1 MVASVLLMLAGIGFL
16 VAAFI
21 EQSGKPEV
29 VTPTDPF
36 DLRTPTSANTPTFTA
51 TPVPDAPTPTPTPT
65 PFDGKVARIIAPTI
79 GLDHGIEEIGVTN
92 GQLDVPVDGVN
103 KVGWYSIYE
112 QPGHG
117 KNSLFAAHINFNRH
131 DGPFAHLAEIHKL
144 EHISIVMEGGP
155 TYVYEVIFYRRY
167 DLTTIAMGELIDA
180 NDRPPN
186 EEWITLITC
195 GGDFVPDPGS
205 EFGHYLQRDVVIAR
219 RIE

>member
-1 MVASVLLMLAGIGFL
+1 MVASVLLLVAGLVLL
-16 VAAFI
+16 VAAFVAQNNGSAPAI
-21 EQSGKPEV
+21 PSL
-29 VTPTDPF
+29 PF
-36 DLRTPTSANTPTFTA
+36 DLRTPTSFSTASPTSTR
-51 TPVPDAPTPTPTPT
+51 VPDAPTPTSTPV
-65 PFDGKVARIIAPTI
+65 PFDGKVARIIAPSI

-92 GQLDVPVDGVN
+92 NQLDVPVDGVN

-117 KNSLFAAHINFNRH
+117 KNSLFAAHINFNKKV
-131 DGPFAHLAEIHKL
+131 GPFAHLAEIQKL
-144 EHISIVMEGGP
+144 DRISLEMEDGP

-180 NDRPPN
+180 NDRPSG

-195 GGDFVPDPGS
+195 GGDFVADPGS